1 MGQNITQE
9 AIRRK
14 ARSISLLEAPGVSVL
29 PALPPNESE
38 SEASPPSLE
47 EVAFRALCLLLIA
60 GRGCGLDP
68 ETEKRVI
75 DSGELMTHFTAVER
89 AFIANPS
96 PTEQDRVNFSWKF
109 ECAWVLLWALGYIEE
124 GLGKPVTICDVQ
136 RAYEI
141 AWERSPE
148 EFMADARLKATSE
161 ILDQAYLVY
170 HCHWAVRNAWLC
182 GEDPPAGLNGSV
194 VAEWHYALNWLTGL
208 YGKDWD
214 NITTDT

>member
-1 MGQNITQE
+1 MDQNITQE

-14 ARSISLLEAPGVSVL
+14 ARSISLLEAQGVPVL
-29 PALPPNESE
+29 PGLPPIENE

-47 EVAFRALCLLLIA
+47 EVAFRALCLLPIA
-60 GRGCGLDP
+60 GRGCGLDS

-75 DSGELMTHFTAVER
+75 DSGELMTHFTAAEL
-89 AFIANPS
+89 AYIANPS
-96 PTEQDRVNFSWKF
+96 PPEQDRVNFCWKF

-124 GLGKPVTICDVQ
+124 GLGKPVAVCDVH

-161 ILDQAYLVY
+161 ILDQADLVY
-170 HCHWAVRNAWLC
+170 RYHWATRNAWIS
-182 GEDPPAGLNGSV
+182 GDDSPAGLNGSV